1 MANRKSRKTK
11 LLFYSSMLLTTF
23 SVVLIVIAVNTK
35 AEVPFFLGLIIF
47 LVAGALIIAGY
58 SRRMR
63 DMEKRVDDLES
74 HRQ

>member
-1 MANRKSRKTK
+1 MADRKSRKTK

-35 AEVPFFLGLIIF
+35 AEVPFFLGLILF

>member
-1 MANRKSRKTK
+1 MADRKSRKTK
-11 LLFYSSMLLTTF
+11 LLFYSSMLLTAF
-23 SVVLIVIAVNTK
+23 SLVLIVIAVNTK
-35 AEVPFFLGLIIF
+35 AEVPFFLGLILF

-63 DMEKRVDDLES
+63 DMEKRVDHLES

>member
-1 MANRKSRKTK
+1 MADRKSRKTK
-11 LLFYSSMLLTTF
+11 LLFYSSMLLTAF
-23 SVVLIVIAVNTK
+23 SLVLIVIAVNTK
-35 AEVPFFLGLIIF
+35 AEVPFFLGLILF